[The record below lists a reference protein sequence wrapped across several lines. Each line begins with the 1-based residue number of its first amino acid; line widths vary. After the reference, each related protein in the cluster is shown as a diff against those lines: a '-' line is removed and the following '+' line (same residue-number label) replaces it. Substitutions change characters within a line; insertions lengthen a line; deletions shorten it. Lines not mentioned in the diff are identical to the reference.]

1 MSLLTRRGCCC
12 FTHDRKEYFLRLE
25 NVRKSLLATER
36 RIKKKEKKKRK
47 YTLVPEAVGNVEIL
61 CLSSAS

>member
-36 RIKKKEKKKRK
+36 RIKKKKRK
-47 YTLVPEAVGNVEIL
+47 RGNIHWCQKLLEMLRFFV
-61 CLSSAS
+61 